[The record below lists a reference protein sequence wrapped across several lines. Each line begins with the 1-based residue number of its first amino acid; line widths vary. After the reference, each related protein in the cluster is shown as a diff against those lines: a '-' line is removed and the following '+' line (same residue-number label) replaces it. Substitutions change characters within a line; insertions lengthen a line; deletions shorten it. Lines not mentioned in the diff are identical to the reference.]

1 MIMTK
6 IIILRILQ
14 DNQKARK
21 NQIYSSKNYY
31 KIHLQTLRRVDLWD
45 LIQVYL
51 DLVRST
57 DP

>member
-31 KIHLQTLRRVDLWD
+31 KIHLQTLRRVDL
-45 LIQVYL
+45 
-51 DLVRST
+51 
-57 DP
+57 